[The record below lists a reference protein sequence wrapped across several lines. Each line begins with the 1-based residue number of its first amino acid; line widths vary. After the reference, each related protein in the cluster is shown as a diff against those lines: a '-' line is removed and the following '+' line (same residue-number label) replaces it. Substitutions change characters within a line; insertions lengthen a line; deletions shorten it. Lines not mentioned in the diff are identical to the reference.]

1 MRITTKIIGVAASVA
16 LVAGAGALAA
26 SPAVASKHSGGIGGT
41 TIIEVPT
48 ALISAAGAAGVAV
61 SPIAP
66 ATAQATMDVVGVA
79 FPIVGPAT
87 DGAVFHTGGLQ
98 FASSN
103 TNVTLTATKPM
114 IGWATD
120 GSSDDATITVTV
132 GGIPAG
138 HPLASANG
146 SKLPVFDVKGYEMT
160 IKKGK
165 VTGKGKKWTRVD
177 TITMT
182 GPVTITTNATVVG
195 ALNGLLMKPGTT
207 LFTAGMP
214 FGTLDSVETVTHKCK
229 SKKLCSK

>member
-26 SPAVASKHSGGIGGT
+26 APAGAAGKSGIGGT
-41 TIIEVPT
+41 TVINVPM
-48 ALISAAGAAGVAV
+48 ALIGAATAAGVV
-61 SPIAP
+61 VTPIEPSKAL
-66 ATAQATMDVVGVA
+66 ATADSVGVT

-87 DGAVFHTGGLQ
+87 DGAIFHTGGLQ

-103 TNVTLTATKPM
+103 TNVTLTATKPT

>member
-26 SPAVASKHSGGIGGT
+26 APAGASGKSAIGGET
-41 TIIEVPT
+41 VIAVPT

-66 ATAQATMDVVGVA
+66 AKAQATMDVVGVI
-79 FPIVGPAT
+79 FPVVGPAT
-87 DGAVFHTGGLQ
+87 DGARFHTGGLQ

-103 TNVTLTATKPM
+103 TNITLTATNPT
-114 IGWATD
+114 IGWATSE
-120 GSSDDATITVTV
+120 GPDDATITVTV

-182 GPVTITTNATVVG
+182 GPVTVTTNATVVG

-214 FGTLDSVETVTHKCK
+214 FGELDSVETVTHRCK

>member
-26 SPAVASKHSGGIGGT
+26 SPAVASKHSSGIGGT
-41 TIIEVPT
+41 TVIAVPT
-48 ALISAAGAAGVAV
+48 ALIGAATAAGVAV

-66 ATAQATMDVVGVA
+66 SKALATADVVGVT
-79 FPIVGPAT
+79 FPITGPAT
-87 DGAVFHTGGLQ
+87 DGALFHKGGLQ

-103 TNVTLTATKPM
+103 TGVTLTATKPT
-114 IGWATD
+114 IGWPTD
-120 GSSDDATITVTV
+120 GSSPDATISVTV

-146 SKLPVFDVKGYEMT
+146 SVLPVFDVKGYEMT

-177 TITMT
+177 TVTMT

-207 LFTAGMP
+207 LFTAGMA
-214 FGTLDSVETVTHKCK
+214 FGELESEETITHTCK
-229 SKKLCSK
+229 TKKACQG